1 MKEFTE
7 EEIKNL
13 YNRLGL
19 DTVFFGMD
27 SSREDPEDRG
37 RKLFGLI
44 KHTVFET
51 GRGVFLGY
59 NCDTKHLVVFPTLT
73 GNPPHGMIIMA
84 DENRWPV
91 NSEKEVEDTLDKM
104 LKDIFFYTKLDND
117 LEINE
122 ALENLN

>member
-7 EEIKNL
+7 EEIRSL

-19 DTVFFGMD
+19 QTVFFGMD
-27 SSREDPEDRG
+27 SSHKDPENRG

-44 KHTVFET
+44 EHTVFET

-73 GNPPHGMIIMA
+73 GNPPHSMIISA
-84 DENRWPV
+84 DENRWAV
-91 NSEKEVEDTLDKM
+91 NSEKEVEDALDKM
-104 LKDIFFYTKLDND
+104 LKDIYFYTKLDND
-117 LEINE
+117 LEVNE